1 MSSSQIYGEPPNS
14 VPDGVEGL
22 FECKNQGVAFGDS
35 NFIQSYLQKQACV
48 LVHFY
53 ARNVRRELVALF
65 QREGDARE
73 PNPPIADP
81 LIHDWRKAVD
91 GRETSPTCHEKIV
104 LVDVVKAMK
113 PPERIVTSL
122 IWVGIPDDLYD
133 FLPDALYL
141 SAKSSFVVRGSRL
154 MIEDWEG
161 VPVDSFPIGEHQS
174 ANEIIQS
181 RTEVL
186 KHVPSEQTNFWRN
199 GICLDDMNKWLSTLK
214 IALYPQV
221 VGISSKEGSEFD
233 FELVDSLFGP
243 LDL

>member
-1 MSSSQIYGEPPNS
+1 
-14 VPDGVEGL
+14 
-22 FECKNQGVAFGDS
+22 
-35 NFIQSYLQKQACV
+35 
-48 LVHFY
+48 
-53 ARNVRRELVALF
+53 
-65 QREGDARE
+65 
-73 PNPPIADP
+73 

-91 GRETSPTCHEKIV
+91 GSTTSPSCYKKIV
-104 LVDVVKAMK
+104 LVDVVEAMES
-113 PPERIVTSL
+113 PELIIPSL
-122 IWVGIPDDLYD
+122 VWVGIPDNLYD
-133 FLPDALYL
+133 FLPESLYL
-141 SAKSSFVVRGSRL
+141 SAKNSFVTRGNRR